1 MRDAPA
7 PAPLTHHEIVA
18 LAAPFT
24 RQGFAVD
31 LAACDRAARRI
42 AFRPQSLGDGLS
54 QKVFATE
61 ADDGWRVERHTSEPG
76 GAQALA
82 TAAGDELSALADRLA
97 ALPAAGGFE
106 RGEGWLIAWHQ
117 RLPAAG
123 PPLLAGAS
131 LQLDGLQMAMTLSP
145 VDRIPA
151 EVTVHAPAGDIA
163 SLPSDLLAVLGLPW
177 ARLERKGTG
186 WRSTLN
192 VGGRGAAR
200 SAQAMAQWRA
210 AAKHLARTLA
220 EPPARFHERHA
231 ARRWGVTLR
240 RAVPLLAC
248 LGVIGAALSVPA
260 MKLSEDSVF
269 RMLIFNAPP
278 LLLGLLFAFRE
289 MPRIELPPPP
299 QRLTAP
305 AWRQLPAREER

>member
-1 MRDAPA
+1 MP
-7 PAPLTHHEIVA
+7 PLTHHDIVA

-42 AFRPQSLGDGLS
+42 AFKPQPLGDGLA
-54 QKVFATE
+54 QTVVATE
-61 ADDGWRVERHTSEPG
+61 AGDGWRVERHTREPG
-76 GAQALA
+76 GALALT
-82 TAAGDELSALADRLA
+82 TAAGDDLPALAARLA
-97 ALPAAGGFE
+97 TLPAAAGFE
-106 RGEGWLIAWHQ
+106 RGEGWLVAWHQ
-117 RLPAAG
+117 RLPASG
-123 PPLLAGAS
+123 PPLLAGAT
-131 LQLDGLQMAMTLSP
+131 LRLDGLALEMKLSP

-151 EVTVHAPAGDIA
+151 EVVARAPAGDIA
-163 SLPSDLLAVLGLPW
+163 GLPSDLLAVLGLPW
-177 ARLERKGTG
+177 ARLERKGDG

-192 VGGRGAAR
+192 VGGRGATR

-210 AAKHLARTLA
+210 AAAHLARTLA
-220 EPPARFHERHA
+220 EPPSRFHERHA

-289 MPRIELPPPP
+289 LPRIELPPPP

-305 AWRQLPAREER
+305 AWRHTPTQAAR